1 MPNTD
6 HIHQHTF
13 NVPLNTFHVPLTVK
27 AQEHEHFVETVVKS
41 FAANIACEKGSRC
54 DVSTLTTNAVDS
66 DGDIIVPDGLDWN
79 SYTASGSSVYL
90 EHHDLPV
97 GRALWIKRS
106 GDSWL
111 AKTHYTP
118 APSDWPSDKKWLG
131 DAVFDKVQ
139 KGELS
144 GKSVSLVV
152 KKSRLPNPAEL
163 LKGAKR
169 IIEQA
174 IVMAYSVCK
183 SPINP
188 ETMVLAVA
196 KAKPEVKYVATRVVE
211 AQLEQR
217 LLTNLNSLDVSV
229 LVGRVLSRL
238 SGKVG

>member
-6 HIHQHTF
+6 RVHQINYNIPLSISPADHT
-13 NVPLNTFHVPLTVK
+13 HY
-27 AQEHEHFVETVVKS
+27 VESIVKS
-41 FAANIACEKGSRC
+41 FSASITCEKGTRT

-66 DGDIIVPDGLDWN
+66 DGDIILPDGLDWN

-118 APSDWPSDKKWLG
+118 APADWPVDKKWLG

-139 KGELS
+139 KGELA

-174 IVMAYSVCK
+174 VVMAYSVCK

-188 ETMVLAVA
+188 ETLVLAVA
-196 KAKPEVKYVATRVVE
+196 KSKPEVTYVTKSSIMHNA
-211 AQLEQR
+211 EQQV
-217 LLTNLNSLDVSV
+217 LDVLYRMDYQAV
-229 LVGRVLSRL
+229 IQRVLDRL
-238 SGKVG
+238 SGKIS